1 MVDTRSYP
9 LFFRALFAFSPPF
22 AQSFRYSY
30 PVVVRFA
37 CSSTGLIFG
46 RRKKTHAICARAF
59 ALYDSNKGM
68 SCNGNGAGAPQML
81 CQASQNNAGEMSF
94 GKLFRRSMAK
104 QMQADVPFIIV
115 RHFLPATLSI
125 LKGGGIRLARL
136 TCSGARR
143 MASPIKI
150 WTVANQA
157 GTAVFHL

>member
-1 MVDTRSYP
+1 MRTR
-9 LFFRALFAFSPPF
+9 LSPF
-22 AQSFRYSY
+22 
-30 PVVVRFA
+30 
-37 CSSTGLIFG
+37 TNG
-46 RRKKTHAICARAF
+46 
-59 ALYDSNKGM
+59 DSNKGM
-68 SCNGNGAGAPQML
+68 SCNGNGAGASQML

-150 WTVANQA
+150 WTVANQS